1 MDLRGT
7 ELDSG
12 DFDMECISSFENQR
26 LKKKLIFADY
36 NILANGIRGEN
47 IGFIMM
53 INELSRDDY
62 VGEKYSHEE
71 FYNNLFSMYRLKK

>member
-1 MDLRGT
+1 MYFLFWKS
-7 ELDSG
+7 E
-12 DFDMECISSFENQR
+12 I
-26 LKKKLIFADY
+26 KKKLIFADY
-36 NILANGIRGEN
+36 NILANGIRGAN
-47 IGFIMM
+47 VGFIMM